1 MYLDHTGL
9 QPGSH
14 RIASL
19 SRSHRVAAWITYRVA
34 GVAIEL
40 YAVVPELDAVD
51 TRAVGEHDGAPW

>member
-51 TRAVGEHDGAPW
+51 TRSVGDHDGAPW